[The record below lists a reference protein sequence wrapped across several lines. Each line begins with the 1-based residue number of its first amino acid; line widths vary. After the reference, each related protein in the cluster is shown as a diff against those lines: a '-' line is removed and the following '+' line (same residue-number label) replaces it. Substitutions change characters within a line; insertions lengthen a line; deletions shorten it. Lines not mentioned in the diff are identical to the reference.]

1 MFKAFSNWWN
11 RDKIAQAAEQARVN
25 AALAAMQDELQN
37 LKQSKQTVEQEL
49 SEAKSQLDVR
59 RQQDKADEERRNG
72 KDPWVEIKSAE
83 FNDVKGIQIEL
94 DWNDAFVGYLRDNGI
109 VAREDDAVVQKWLL
123 MLYKDL
129 IDRLEHQVIEKSDQ
143 TFINDFE

>member
-25 AALAAMQDELQN
+25 AVLTAMQDELQN

-49 SEAKSQLDVR
+49 TEAKSQLDVR

-109 VAREDDAVVQKWLL
+109 AAREDDAVVQKWLL

-129 IDRLEHQVIEKSDQ
+129 IDRLEHQVVEKSDQ